1 MEEIRKLTV
10 ADDVGDASAAR
21 KLNLWGQV
29 FVGGWRH
36 GIIRNAQ
43 VLGRQLGQSGGKA
56 AVRGPVFGAADGEA
70 HVCKQ
75 GWAESVGEVH
85 HLILERTI
93 VVDVAGLDAR
103 IIESGVVAKFCS

>member
-1 MEEIRKLTV
+1 MEEIRKLAV
-10 ADDVGDASAAR
+10 ADDVGDASAAG

-29 FVGGWRH
+29 LVGGWRYR
-36 GIIRNAQ
+36 IIRNAQ
-43 VLGRQLGQSGGKA
+43 VLGREFGQPGGKSA
-56 AVRGPVFGAADGEA
+56 IRGPVFGAADGEA
-70 HVCKQ
+70 QVGKQ
-75 GWAESVGEVH
+75 GWAESVREIH